1 MMKKIVFIALSLL
14 LTQLATGQGD
24 PVDQMF
30 DKYSGQDGVT
40 TIFIS
45 SRMFRIMAGVEL
57 DDEDLTDLM
66 TRLKSIRILT
76 VNDSILNSR
85 VNFYRELE
93 SMMSFDSY
101 EELMVVRDGAT
112 DLKFLIKGRGDRI
125 DELLMIGGG
134 EKEGNV
140 MISIRGDL
148 SMDNISDISKGIG
161 ISELEELEKNRKN
174 R

>member
-1 MMKKIVFIALSLL
+1 MKKIVFITLSLL
-14 LTQLATGQGD
+14 LTQLVAGQGD
-24 PVDQMF
+24 PVDKMF

-45 SRMFRIMAGVEL
+45 SRMFQIIAGVEL
-57 DDEDLTDLM
+57 DDEDLSDLM

-85 VNFYRELE
+85 VNFYKELE

-134 EKEGNV
+134 DKDGNV

-148 SMDNISDISKGIG
+148 NMDNISDISKGIG
-161 ISELEELEKNRKN
+161 ISELEELEKNRKK
-174 R
+174 

>member
-1 MMKKIVFIALSLL
+1 MKKILFIAISLL
-14 LTQLATGQGD
+14 FAQLAAGQVD
-24 PVDQMF
+24 PVNEMF
-30 DKYSGQDGVT
+30 DKYSGQEGVT

-57 DDEDLTDLM
+57 DDENINDLM

-85 VNFYRELE
+85 VNFYKELE

-101 EELMVVRDGAT
+101 EELMVVRDGGT
-112 DLKFLIKGRGDRI
+112 DLKFLVKGRGDRI

-134 EKEGNV
+134 NKDGNV

-148 SMDNISDISKGIG
+148 NMDNISDISRGIG
-161 ISELEELEKNRKN
+161 ISELEELEKNRKKD
-174 R
+174 